1 MSTQNRIWIY
11 LQITKRGK
19 SGFQHRLTCF
29 HFSVSIFAHRS
40 KHWNLNEIEN
50 SEYLLSYLVE
60 PCWFCLANSILL
72 PNCTHCPGLCVTR
85 EILHKQQPINE
96 NCECLLSVSSFSLW
110 QREQKMSLLMEED
123 YCQKKACA
131 FPVIYCL
138 VDLQTEIPRGW
149 NSDFAL
155 HRKAG
160 CLFTLPDLPNY
171 A

>member
-11 LQITKRGK
+11 LQITERGK

-29 HFSVSIFAHRS
+29 HFSVSIFARRS
-40 KHWNLNEIEN
+40 KHWNLTEIEN
-50 SEYLLSYLVE
+50 CEYLLSYLVE

-110 QREQKMSLLMEED
+110 QREQEISLCNGGGLLSKKSPCISCD
-123 YCQKKACA
+123 LLPGRPANRDSQRLKFWFCSTQKGWM
-131 FPVIYCL
+131 PVYI
-138 VDLQTEIPRGW
+138 
-149 NSDFAL
+149 A
-155 HRKAG
+155 
-160 CLFTLPDLPNY
+160 
-171 A
+171 